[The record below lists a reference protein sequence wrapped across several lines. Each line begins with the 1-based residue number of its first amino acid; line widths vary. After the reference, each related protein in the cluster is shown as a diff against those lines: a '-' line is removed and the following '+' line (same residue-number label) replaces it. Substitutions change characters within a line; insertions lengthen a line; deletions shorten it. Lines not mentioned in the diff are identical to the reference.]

1 MNYIFKFP
9 DIGEGLDEGIILEW
23 FVTTGQKVELGESLV
38 SIETDKIVT
47 DIPSPRTGIIKTIY
61 GKKGNII
68 HVGETLVEIEI
79 YENSKKKSEEDIQ
92 GVVGTLETASEKDIL
107 SSSHEGIQNIN
118 IEKKEIESHRTLAT
132 PVIRALA
139 KEKGIDINKVKG
151 SGTNNRVMREDLL
164 SYNESA
170 SNDIKTKQ
178 LNYEKRTRIEPLS
191 QIRKTIAENMLT
203 SKYKTAR
210 ISIFEEVDI
219 SEIEKIRLKY
229 KEIYSD
235 ENIKI
240 TYLPFIIKATV
251 LALKEVKIMN
261 SEMNDEKKYIIYK
274 NYINIGIAVDT
285 KKGLMVPVIKDADK
299 KSIKELSIEIN
310 LLAKKAR
317 EGKLK
322 LEDFKDGTFTITN
335 FGSMGGIFGTPII
348 NYPEV
353 GILGIGRISKK
364 PIVKFDK
371 LDIGL
376 ILPLSLSA
384 DHRVLDGREMSIFIN
399 LIMKYLSNPMLLIM
413 H

>member
-9 DIGEGLDEGIILEW
+9 DIGEGLDEGTILEW
-23 FVTTGQKVELGESLV
+23 LVSIGQKVELGESLL
-38 SIETDKIVT
+38 SMETDKIVT
-47 DIPSPRTGIIKTIY
+47 DIPSPRTGIIKTLH
-61 GKKGNII
+61 GKKGDVI
-68 HVGETLVEIEI
+68 HVGEVLVEIEI
-79 YENSKKKSEEDIQ
+79 EDESENKSESENQ
-92 GVVGTLETASEKDIL
+92 GVVGTLKTASEKDIL
-107 SSSHEGIQNIN
+107 SSSTEGLSNID
-118 IEKKEIESHRTLAT
+118 KKEIENHKTLAT

-139 KEKGIDINKVKG
+139 KEKGIDINKVQG

-164 SYNESA
+164 SYNESTV
-170 SNDIKTKQ
+170 NDIKIEHLKG
-178 LNYEKRTRIEPLS
+178 EERTRIEPLN
-191 QIRKTIAENMLT
+191 QIRKTIAKNMLA
-203 SKYKTAR
+203 SKQKTAR
-210 ISIFEEVDI
+210 ISVFEEVEI

-229 KEIYSD
+229 KEIYSE

-240 TYLPFIIKATV
+240 TYLPFIIKATC
-251 LALKEVKIMN
+251 LALKEVEIMN
-261 SEMNDEKKYIIYK
+261 AEMNDEKEIIIYK

-285 KKGLMVPVIKDADK
+285 EKGLMVPVIKDADK

-310 LLAKKAR
+310 SLAKNAR

-322 LEDFKDGTFTITN
+322 LEDFKDGTFTITS
-335 FGSMGGIFGTPII
+335 FGSMGGLFGSPII

-376 ILPLSLSA
+376 VLPLSLSA
-384 DHRVLDGREMSIFIN
+384 DHRVLDGAEMSTFIN
-399 LIMKYLSNPMLLIM
+399 LIMRYLSDPILLMM